1 MQRREEEQRGMG
13 AGVHLRSNQLEEKSL
28 MGGQPSDS
36 GTMKIQILP
45 NNPLHIINNT
55 EVWVKAVKT

>member
-1 MQRREEEQRGMG
+1 M
-13 AGVHLRSNQLEEKSL
+13 HLRSNRLEEKSL

-36 GTMKIQILP
+36 GTMKIRILP
-45 NNPLHIINNT
+45 NNPLHVINNT

>member
-1 MQRREEEQRGMG
+1 MG
-13 AGVHLRSNQLEEKSL
+13 GVHLRSNQLEEKSL

-55 EVWVKAVKT
+55 EVWVKTVKT